1 VIEITREDLIYLLS
15 MTYGYIDDELGGMD
29 RISNHAVKL
38 KTMIN
43 KYDIAMF
50 EIFNEMDL

>member
-1 VIEITREDLIYLLS
+1 MIEITREDLIYLLS